1 MYLKPVAGTIAD
13 LDTIDRSGAWFN
25 KDAEGFKIVDV
36 TAKTPA
42 AEAGLAKDDVIT
54 AVDGKPATGIAL
66 PDMRM
71 RLRDEPPG
79 TVVTFAV
86 RGKGNVKLTLRD
98 LM

>member
-1 MYLKPVAGTIAD
+1 
-13 LDTIDRSGAWFN
+13 
-25 KDAEGFKIVDV
+25 V

-42 AEAGLAKDDVIT
+42 AEAGLAKDDIIT
-54 AVDGKPATGIAL
+54 AVDGKPATSIAL

-79 TVVTFAV
+79 TLVTFGV

-98 LM
+98 LV